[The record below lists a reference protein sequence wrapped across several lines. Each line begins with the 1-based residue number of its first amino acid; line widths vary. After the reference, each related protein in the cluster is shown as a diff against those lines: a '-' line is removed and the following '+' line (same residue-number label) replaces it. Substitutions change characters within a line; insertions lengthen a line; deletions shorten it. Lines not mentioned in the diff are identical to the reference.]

1 MIQRIQSIYLLL
13 VLILGILHF
22 FIPFADFY
30 VGGNFIADIKA
41 TGIEF
46 NPNAVITASVNMILL
61 TLCIVVIDLLT
72 IITVFLYKKRRMQIL
87 LVKINMV
94 FEIISVVIMFLLA
107 DIIKAAINAEVKYYF
122 AAVFPLIS
130 LVLLYFTLRA
140 INKDEELLKAADR
153 LR

>member
-13 VLILGILHF
+13 VLILGTLHF